1 MPMLTFVASALF
13 LAQSTERAPIAS
25 VPADSG
31 PAMYQAYCAS
41 CHGTDGKGAG
51 PAAKALKTHPGD
63 LTKLAQYNQGVFPSR
78 DVLLALGRV
87 PRQGHGSVE
96 MPIWGDVFR
105 AASHGEPV
113 VQIRIY
119 NLMRYLESIQDP
131 PARPA
136 TRAAAAASAGV
147 GEPVTMSNVSPSSG
161 SGMYLAFCASCH
173 GLDGKGDGPIANVLN
188 VAPANLTTLA
198 KRNGGKYPGPRVI
211 EILGRAPGAAAHGS
225 GEMPIW
231 GDRFRA
237 NREND
242 AIVQMR
248 LNNINRYLESLQI
261 K

>member
-1 MPMLTFVASALF
+1 MAMLTYAAALL
-13 LAQSTERAPIAS
+13 LAQSPERAPISS

-31 PAMYQAYCAS
+31 PAMYQSYCAS
-41 CHGTDGKGAG
+41 CHGTDGKGNG
-51 PAAKALKTHPGD
+51 PAAKALKTSPGD
-63 LTKLAQYNQGVFPSR
+63 LTKLAQFNNGVFPSR

-87 PRQGHGSVE
+87 PRQGHGTVD

-105 AASHGEPV
+105 AAAHGEPV
-113 VQIRIY
+113 VQLRIY
-119 NLMRYLESIQDP
+119 NLMRYLESIQNP

-136 TRAAAAASAGV
+136 SSGMRGEGS
-147 GEPVTMSNVSPSSG
+147 GEPVTVTNTSPASG

-173 GLDGKGDGPIANVLN
+173 GLDGKGDGPVGNVLN
-188 VAPANLTTLA
+188 TAPSDLTTIA
-198 KRNGGKYPGPRVI
+198 KRNGGRYPASKIV
-211 EILGRAPGAAAHGS
+211 EVLGRAPGAAAHGT
-225 GEMPIW
+225 GDMPVW

-248 LNNINRYLESLQI
+248 ISNLNRYLESLQV